1 MDETHSGT
9 YTCTPFNDLG
19 TDGPSPNMHIIVQRP
34 PVFIRT
40 PHNMYLKK
48 LGETLEIP
56 CDARDGD
63 NGHKPT
69 IVWFRVSIMATPKR
83 FPCFKTTSTF

>member
-19 TDGPSPNMHIIVQRP
+19 SDGPSTNMHVIVQRP
-34 PVFIRT
+34 PVFIKT
-40 PHNMYLKK
+40 PHNIYLKK
-48 LGETLEIP
+48 LGETVEIP

-69 IVWFRVSIMATPKR
+69 IVWFRVRIFLNIRYIGCVLSL
-83 FPCFKTTSTF
+83 S